1 MSANN
6 ARVKV
11 CRGATETRKHSPKRP
26 ATACLQDSHA
36 IHENAYRFPTRKRE
50 KSETESRTLVVA
62 KEPSKTSPQGKPSS
76 RSFFLLEG
84 ERAQKSFRDKM
95 DSRAAPSN

>member
-6 ARVKV
+6 ARVHV
-11 CRGATETRKHSPKRP
+11 CCGATEARKRSPKRP
-26 ATACLQDSHA
+26 ATACLQNSHA
-36 IHENAYRFPTRKRE
+36 IHENAYQFPTCQGE
-50 KSETESRTLVVA
+50 KSETGSRTLVVA
-62 KEPSKTSPQGKPSS
+62 KEPSKTSPQGKPSP